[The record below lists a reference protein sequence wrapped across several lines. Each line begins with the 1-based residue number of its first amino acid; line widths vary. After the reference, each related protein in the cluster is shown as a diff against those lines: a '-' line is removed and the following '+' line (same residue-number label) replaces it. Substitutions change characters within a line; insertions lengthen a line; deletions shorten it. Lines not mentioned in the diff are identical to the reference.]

1 MVCQDTIVAD
11 SDVVGRQPFC
21 AIRANLVTLY
31 TAVNDCKGN
40 NWQIPTI
47 FFKSTE
53 TLLSIQSH
61 IITFEYLTKHL

>member
-47 FFKSTE
+47 FLNRQKHCY
-53 TLLSIQSH
+53 QYNH
-61 IITFEYLTKHL
+61 I